1 MSSNAAQNVN
11 DAANRASAAVSNA
24 SSNLT
29 QSTSSSW
36 DRLAQWVSENKAVAY
51 TVAGV
56 TLVATGGAVYYYT
69 SSSSKPSGPS
79 VTRPSKKERRKLKK
93 QDEESATIPLPK
105 DAEKQGESVKAS
117 LGKALLTL
125 AAEQSPPKAT
135 AEPEEELPTVTEGTA
150 GSLSDDV
157 RLDGAPISAT
167 TTDDKVGTKRLR
179 G

>member
-1 MSSNAAQNVN
+1 MSSSAAQNVN
-11 DAANRASAAVSNA
+11 DAANRASAAVSNV
-24 SSNLT
+24 SSNIT

-79 VTRPSKKERRKLKK
+79 VTKPSKKERRKLKK

-105 DAEKQGESVKAS
+105 DAEKQGELPK
-117 LGKALLTL
+117 L
-125 AAEQSPPKAT
+125 AWEK
-135 AEPEEELPTVTEGTA
+135 LC
-150 GSLSDDV
+150 SLSQQNRHRPKLQLNQRKSFPASQRPQQEACRTMYV
-157 RLDGAPISAT
+157 Y
-167 TTDDKVGTKRLR
+167 V
-179 G
+179 